1 MRLLGARAVAERLS
15 ISKSKLYDMLKRQ
28 QFPAA
33 PIRLPGGSPRWPEK
47 MVDAWIE
54 RHRVGGPVSAG

>member
-1 MRLLGARAVAERLS
+1 MRLLRARAVAERLS
-15 ISKSKLYDMLKRQ
+15 VSKSKFYDMLKRQ

-54 RHRVGGPVSAG
+54 RHRDWGPDSAG

>member
-1 MRLLGARAVAERLS
+1 MRLLRARAVAERLS
-15 ISKSKLYDMLKRQ
+15 VSKSKLYDMLKRK
-28 QFPAA
+28 QFPEA

-54 RHRVGGPVSAG
+54 RHRDWGPDSAG

>member
-1 MRLLGARAVAERLS
+1 MMLLRARAVAERLS
-15 ISKSKLYDMLKRQ
+15 VSKSKLYDMLKRK
-28 QFPAA
+28 QFPEA

-54 RHRVGGPVSAG
+54 RHRDWGPDSAG

>member
-1 MRLLGARAVAERLS
+1 MRLLRALAVAERLS
-15 ISKSKLYDMLKRQ
+15 VSKSKLYDMLKRK
-28 QFPAA
+28 QFPEA

-54 RHRVGGPVSAG
+54 RHRDWGPDSAG